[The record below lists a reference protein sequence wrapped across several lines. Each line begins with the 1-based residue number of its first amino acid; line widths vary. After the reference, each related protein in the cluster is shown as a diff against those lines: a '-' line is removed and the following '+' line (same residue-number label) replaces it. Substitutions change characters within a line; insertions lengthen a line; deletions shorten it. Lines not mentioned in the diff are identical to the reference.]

1 MQIRLVFLVTNLE
14 FGHIYLYDK
23 FRGDIL
29 KEYKRCL
36 SVIRTYL
43 NDTTLKLNVKKLDTL
58 ISQEL
63 EKPANEMDT
72 KLIDL
77 CLNALVAYRVHISER
92 DKQM

>member
-1 MQIRLVFLVTNLE
+1 MTNLE

-36 SVIRTYL
+36 ELVKTYL
-43 NDTTLKLNVKKLDTL
+43 KDENLKLDEKKLDLL

-63 EKPANEMDT
+63 EKPANEIDAH
-72 KLIDL
+72 LIDL
-77 CLNALVAYRVHISER
+77 CLNALVAYRIKKTGDGSTS
-92 DKQM
+92 